1 MPVSIASTK
10 LNRKNMTRLRII
22 QVTVL
27 VYLTISLG
35 CGLLKFENETRLVNF
50 DIAQIKERGRIIALV
65 DQSSY
70 SFFLHKGQPVGYEF
84 DLLKDF
90 AEEQNLELE
99 IKVVKDFVTM
109 AKMLRNGEGDIA
121 ACNLK
126 YDQEQS
132 KLIQLT
138 QPYVFTKHVLV
149 KLKNK
154 GKFDL
159 CDLESDEIVVRKGS
173 FSAIASEEFAS
184 NNELEL
190 NLQFAQNDIENYELI
205 KMVEKKKI
213 KYAIVDI
220 NSAYLNAIYNPKLD
234 LSTIVADSVPVSFG
248 VRTNAKGLKTIIIH

>member
-1 MPVSIASTK
+1 
-10 LNRKNMTRLRII
+10 
-22 QVTVL
+22 
-27 VYLTISLG
+27 
-35 CGLLKFENETRLVNF
+35 
-50 DIAQIKERGRIIALV
+50 
-65 DQSSY
+65 
-70 SFFLHKGQPVGYEF
+70 
-84 DLLKDF
+84 
-90 AEEQNLELE
+90 
-99 IKVVKDFVTM
+99 M

-190 NLQFAQNDIENYELI
+190 NLQFAQNDIENYRISKVSNQMTPPE
-205 KMVEKKKI
+205 
-213 KYAIVDI
+213 ASR
-220 NSAYLNAIYNPKLD
+220 NSMWQSSSFSPAQKAPFEPSLV
-234 LSTIVADSVPVSFG
+234 VAMALMMS
-248 VRTNAKGLKTIIIH
+248 